1 MQIDCIVKNYFGKKL
16 GENNGSVGRKF
27 FYINSG
33 NVGVLN

>member
-1 MQIDCIVKNYFGKKL
+1 L